1 MIEASKDTVAAPQL
15 PVVEVEAFKPE
26 ISIEEFNKVDLRVGV
41 VESAEAV
48 PEAEKLIRLI
58 VHCGRR
64 IQVFAGVRSAY
75 PDPTVLVGRRVL
87 VLANL
92 KPRKMRFG
100 MSEGMLLA
108 TSAEDGAGL
117 QLVHPDDSALGGWT
131 VR

>member
-1 MIEASKDTVAAPQL
+1 VA
-15 PVVEVEAFKPE
+15 EFKPE
-26 ISIEEFNKVDLRVGV
+26 ISIDDFSKVDLRVGV
-41 VESAEAV
+41 IEAAEAV
-48 PEAEKLIRLI
+48 PEADKLLKLT

-75 PDPTVLVGRRVL
+75 PDPSVLIGTRV
-87 VLANL
+87 VVVANL

-108 TSAEDGAGL
+108 TSAEDNTGL
-117 QLVHPDDSALGGWT
+117 QLVHPDGSALGGWT